1 MKPMEEKIIIALAGV
16 IVALTNGGVLTLQ
29 LIARKEK
36 KSSPERETII
46 AEKIIKAI
54 NGNGKSD
61 SGMCLDHEK
70 RLTTTETRQLNIIK
84 GMDEWRTENAKAH
97 DAIFN
102 KLDAIVK

>member
-1 MKPMEEKIIIALAGV
+1 MIEDKILIALVGAVVTLSQGGV
-16 IVALTNGGVLTLQ
+16 IALQIL
-29 LIARKEK
+29 ARRERKSEPEKEVVSIDK
-36 KSSPERETII
+36 V
-46 AEKIIKAI
+46 IKVI
-54 NGNGKSD
+54 NGNMKGGN
-61 SGMCLDHEK
+61 GMCLDHEK

>member
-1 MKPMEEKIIIALAGV
+1 MEEKIIFALVG
-16 IVALTNGGVLTLQ
+16 ALVSVTNGGVLALQ
-29 LIARKEK
+29 LLARRER
-36 KSSPERETII
+36 KSSPEKDAII

>member
-1 MKPMEEKIIIALAGV
+1 MEEKIIIALAGV

-54 NGNGKSD
+54 NGNGKA
-61 SGMCLDHEK
+61 GGGICLDHEK
-70 RLTTTETRQLNIIK
+70 RLTVAETNQRNIIK
-84 GMDEWRTENAKAH
+84 GMETFVAENRNDHEK
-97 DAIFN
+97 IVN
-102 KLDAIVK
+102 KLDAIAR